1 MNFKVL
7 PDSLNFSS
15 SLSTFSHIPQLQ
27 ESLKNVTE
35 SMEYLFTRLKT
46 MNVGNVK
53 EEPLVKMIEV
63 RLAKTGFNDDV
74 TIKKLSRTKRGKESG
89 RKLR

>member
-1 MNFKVL
+1 
-7 PDSLNFSS
+7 
-15 SLSTFSHIPQLQ
+15 
-27 ESLKNVTE
+27 
-35 SMEYLFTRLKT
+35 

-74 TIKKLSRTKRGKESG
+74 TIKKLSRTKRGKEFG